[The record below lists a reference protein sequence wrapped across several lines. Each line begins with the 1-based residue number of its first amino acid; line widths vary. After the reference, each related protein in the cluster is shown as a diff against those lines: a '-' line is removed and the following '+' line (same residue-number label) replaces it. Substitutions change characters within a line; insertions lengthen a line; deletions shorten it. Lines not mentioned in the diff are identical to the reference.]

1 MTDVPGSLQP
11 RTGSGKFRW
20 RIAWSRNGAA
30 NLRLFRIFGDE
41 PKGNQQIGAVSSIA
55 GHPLWFRDMV
65 LSPPCR
71 FLVPVELV
79 FASETLIHAPIVRGM
94 ARSAILCSK
103 RGVKESCFKQVKF
116 GVPVGL
122 AFDEFQSIDL
132 AFDLAITPRKLYRG
146 FHGR

>member
-1 MTDVPGSLQP
+1 MSRPTRGIFSTPGGFLFDD
-11 RTGSGKFRW
+11 RGGSQFG
-20 RIAWSRNGAA
+20 
-30 NLRLFRIFGDE
+30 LFRIFGDE

-116 GVPVGL
+116 GAPVGL
-122 AFDEFQSIDL
+122 AFDEFQSINL